1 MLHHWPSQTKWAWQ
15 RPDWLCLI
23 IIGVAFFLFLEISTT
38 KKKQQRNVKD
48 FMIFKLQDR
57 KIRIIHI

>member
-1 MLHHWPSQTKWAWQ
+1 MFNYNWG
-15 RPDWLCLI
+15 C
-23 IIGVAFFLFLEISTT
+23 VFFIFGNFNY